1 MPGSLRV
8 RLLLAM
14 LVVSGVAV
22 GVAGFLFAR
31 TAQLEFQRVTVAD
44 ETTNLGRLAA
54 ALEAYHREK
63 GDWSDAATA
72 LSQLG
77 SVSGR
82 RLILV
87 GTDNRTVALWPEVLA
102 RADVTIRPDH
112 TISIRREEDGI
123 VEEAVL
129 VNAPH
134 ASIRADDGS
143 VVGTL
148 YTAPSPD
155 RAGQSFADSL
165 VRPFAVLVL
174 AILATVLAATF
185 LLSRRVL
192 GPVEKL
198 TAAVRQMERGELTQR
213 VEARSGDEIGEL
225 ARAFNAM
232 AETIAHDERL
242 RRDLINDVAHELRT
256 PLTNLRCQVEAIQD
270 GLVVADADALASLH
284 EEVMLLNTLVDDL
297 RDLALAEAG
306 RLSLNRQWVSVD
318 EAIGS
323 VVAAFGPRA
332 AAGSL
337 ALEVR
342 AAADL
347 PTIEAD
353 PVRLGQV
360 LRNLLENAAAHTPPG
375 GCIEVTAEERDGGVA
390 ITVRDNGPGI
400 APEHIA
406 RVFERFY
413 RTDPSRSRST
423 GGAGL
428 GLAIVKQLVEAHGGT
443 VDVESEPGHG
453 AAFTV
458 TLPASVDGALEK
470 RRVRDRERH

>member
-1 MPGSLRV
+1 MLGSLRV

-31 TAQLEFQRVTVAD
+31 TAQREFQRVTVAG
-44 ETTNLGRLAA
+44 ETTDLERLAV
-54 ALEAYHREK
+54 ALEAHHREK
-63 GDWSDAATA
+63 GSWRDAATA

-87 GTDNRTVALWPEVLA
+87 GQDHRTVAVWPDSLA
-102 RADVTIRPDH
+102 RASVSVQPDH
-112 TISIRREEDGI
+112 TISIRLEEDGI

-134 ASIRADDGS
+134 ATVRDSDGAIA
-143 VVGTL
+143 GML
-148 YTAPSPD
+148 YAAPSPD
-155 RAGQSFADSL
+155 RPGQAFADSL
-165 VRPFAVLVL
+165 VRPFAILVL

-185 LLSRRVL
+185 FLSRRVL
-192 GPVEKL
+192 GPVETL
-198 TAAVRQMERGELTQR
+198 TVAVRQMERGDLTQR

-232 AETIAHDERL
+232 AETIARDEQL
-242 RRDLINDVAHELRT
+242 RRDLVNDVAHELRT
-256 PLTNLRCQVEAIQD
+256 PLTNIRCQVEAIQD
-270 GLVVADADALASLH
+270 GLVEADANALASLH
-284 EEVMLLNTLVDDL
+284 EEVMLLNSLIDDL
-297 RDLALAEAG
+297 RDLSLAEAG
-306 RLSLNRQWVSVD
+306 RLSLNRQSVSVD

-323 VVAAFGPRA
+323 VAAAFGPRA
-332 AAGSL
+332 AAGGL

-342 AAADL
+342 VADDL
-347 PTIEAD
+347 PNIEAD

-360 LRNLLENAAAHTPPG
+360 LRNLLDNAAEHTPSG
-375 GCIEVTAEERDGGVA
+375 GRIELTAAALDGEVA
-390 ITVRDNGPGI
+390 ITVRDSGAGI
-400 APEHIA
+400 APEHLS

-413 RTDPSRSRST
+413 RTDPSRSRTT

-443 VDVESEPGHG
+443 VGVESELGQG

-458 TLPASVDGALEK
+458 TLPE
-470 RRVRDRERH
+470 